1 MQKQFITINSIT
13 RVTHD
18 TLSIKTDKPENYKFE
33 PGQATSIAL
42 GRDGWQNVRKPYT
55 FSSLP
60 EDDYLEFIIK
70 TYPEHDG
77 ATDKLLDM
85 KPGEQLIL
93 YNVFGAIKYR
103 GEGVFIAGGSG
114 VTPFI
119 SILRDLRKKNL
130 VGGNKLIFANRTSKD
145 IILKD
150 ELSDI
155 LGDNF
160 INILSEEKAN
170 GFAYGFITKA
180 FLKENIDDF
189 NKIFYLCGPPIMVLM
204 VENYL
209 TELNVEKKSIVKEA
223 F

>member
-1 MQKQFITINSIT
+1 MQKHFISINSIKK
-13 RVTHD
+13 VTHD
-18 TLSIKTDKPENYKFE
+18 TLSVITEKPAYYNFE

-42 GRDGWQNVRKPYT
+42 GREGWQDVRRPYT

-60 EDDYLEFIIK
+60 EDEHLEFIIK

-85 KPGEQLIL
+85 KPGENLIL
-93 YNVFGAIKYR
+93 YNAFGAIRYQ

-119 SILRDLRKKNL
+119 SILRDLRKKGQI
-130 VGGNKLIFANRTSKD
+130 GGNKLIFANKTRED
-145 IILKD
+145 IILKN
-150 ELSDI
+150 ELKET

-170 GFAYGFITKA
+170 GYAHGFITKE
-180 FLKENIDDF
+180 FLKEHINDF
-189 NKIFYLCGPPIMVLM
+189 SKTFYLCGPPVMIEM

-209 TELNVEKKSIVKEA
+209 LEFNVDKRSIVKEA

>member
-1 MQKQFITINSIT
+1 MQKHFIRIESVRN
-13 RVTHD
+13 VTHD
-18 TLSIKTDKPENYKFE
+18 TLSIIAEKPAGYKFE

-42 GRDGWQNVRKPYT
+42 GREGWQDVRRPYT

-60 EDDYLEFIIK
+60 EDDHLEFIIK

-85 KPGEQLIL
+85 KPGENLIL
-93 YNVFGAIKYR
+93 YNVFGAIRYR

-119 SILRDLRKKNL
+119 SILRDLRKK
-130 VGGNKLIFANRTSKD
+130 GQIGSNKLIFANKTRED

-150 ELSDI
+150 ELKET

-170 GFAYGFITKA
+170 GYAHGFITKA
-180 FLKENIDDF
+180 FLKEHIDDF
-189 NKIFYLCGPPIMVLM
+189 NKIFYLCGPPVMVLM
-204 VENYL
+204 IENYL
-209 TELNVEKKSIVKEA
+209 VEFNVDKRSIVKEA